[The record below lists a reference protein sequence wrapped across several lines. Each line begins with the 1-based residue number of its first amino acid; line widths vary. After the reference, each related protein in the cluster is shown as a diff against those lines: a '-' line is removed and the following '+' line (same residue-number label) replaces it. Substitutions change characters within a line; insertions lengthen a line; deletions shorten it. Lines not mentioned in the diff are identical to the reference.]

1 MSRSWPFFVCAL
13 LLVACKKDTE
23 EAPAPTPSTP
33 VVDDG
38 RDDHL
43 ALGNPSNATTN
54 VVLPENY
61 LMQKAQFALA
71 YTSSRGTARWVAWH
85 LSTAWKGTA
94 ERCNCFGPDWSLP
107 SAFYQANTW
116 NYTNTGFDRGHMC
129 PSDDRDGSDA
139 DNAVTFLMTNIMP
152 QAPQLNQGI
161 WAELED
167 YARSLAFDGNELY
180 IYSGGYGSG
189 GTGSLGGTTTTIAGV
204 AITVP
209 ARYWKVLVVL
219 PVGSNDLSRVSTS
232 TRVIAIDVP
241 NTQAASALPWG
252 SYRTSVDAI
261 ESSTGLDFL
270 SLVPESVQ
278 EAVEGV
284 VDNGPTQ

>member
-1 MSRSWPFFVCAL
+1 MSRTWPFFVCAL

-23 EAPAPTPSTP
+23 QSPAPAPP
-33 VVDDG
+33 VVADDG

-43 ALGNPSNATTN
+43 ALGNPSNAT
-54 VVLPENY
+54 VSLLMPDNY

-94 ERCNCFGPDWSLP
+94 ERCDCFGPDWSLP
-107 SAFYQANTW
+107 SAFYQTNTW

-129 PSDDRDGSDA
+129 PSDDRDGSDV

-180 IYSGGYGSG
+180 IFSGGYGSG
-189 GTGSLGGTTTTIAGV
+189 GTGSQGGTTTTIAGG

-232 TRVIAIDVP
+232 TRVIAIDLP

-252 SYRTSVDAI
+252 SYRTSVDAL

-270 SLVPESVQ
+270 SLVPASVQ

-284 VDNGPTQ
+284 VDDGPTQ